1 MKTLYKKIF
10 PYILSFEILFVSF
23 FSCSVSVYAA
33 DFMPTDI
40 VAAVEYGIQNND
52 WEPFYRFLYNSADGL
67 MYLFSQ
73 MGALT
78 TKDFVK
84 WVDNNQKLESLAG
97 TVPAKKEDNNIVFTK
112 EFMAQLK
119 AILDEYIKTE
129 FTKEENGGFIPVPT
143 MDMSTIPPQW
153 FLDSGNY
160 KTFRNLMAENGLL
173 MVTPKNDWGN
183 IGAYFLFGDPFYN
196 HSEKKKTDIVLVAD
210 KGSLERYRAD
220 PSLTLTANFYD
231 ANRWRSDTVSR
242 YTFRDSDVHQSWNEG
257 PEYASTNT
265 YSYSMSACLL
275 NATTDNVKERN
286 TFLCSLTGERVRV
299 FVSEIAAQNYSAG
312 NRKVYFTENYYN
324 YVPEDLSVS
333 IDDLQK
339 TVDDL
344 QKVIDEL
351 LKQIGNNTS
360 EKEIMDLLKQILEE
374 LRNQQG
380 GGNEGGG
387 DVNID
392 IDLSTTNSWLSK
404 IYAKVSQIFDKMSDG
419 SDGTGGSILQK
430 GLDSILVKLDELSG
444 MLKKYLSEITGD
456 LDDIKGQLENMTEQ
470 EFDEKSDSFLKD
482 MVDMFSEIADVAK
495 GKFPFSIPND
505 MRILLERIAITPSEP
520 VALYSEDMS
529 GVSVY
534 SDDHR
539 GGSASR
545 DDETDSPGGGGAS
558 RPGTGFIDVEH
569 GGDGGSKEPVES
581 KNGAPV
587 FRLPIVIERYHIEE
601 YIVIDMSPF
610 EPVSRM
616 SRSLFMIMY
625 VICLYNLTFKVMGLW
640 GDLVG

>member
-1 MKTLYKKIF
+1 MIQYLKKF
-10 PYILSFEILFVSF
+10 FVYFLMVTYLFMM
-23 FSCSVSVYAA
+23 CSSYVYAA
-33 DFMPTDI
+33 DHGGSGGTDH
-40 VAAVEYGIQNND
+40 N
-52 WEPFYRFLYNSADGL
+52 P
-67 MYLFSQ
+67 
-73 MGALT
+73 
-78 TKDFVK
+78 DFIT
-84 WVDNNQKLESLAG
+84 DAG
-97 TVPAKKEDNNIVFTK
+97 TINVEDDGVVMYYIEYILANIGAIFSDHDFLKVLANDLAMKEYISKGKYDPDNKTVTFPK
-112 EFMAQLK
+112 ETVVYVK
-119 AILDEYIKTE
+119 ERVDEYAKTE
-129 FTKEENGGFIPVPT
+129 FTKEENGGFYLLPTTSISDVPASHFRNAQMFRT
-143 MDMSTIPPQW
+143 FRNIVIEKGCLGVATNYYYKLSFIDIFSDPDHPIMLVGNVSHLNAYKDNPERYVSCTFFCANEWLFHKGAIMQFPEDDQIYTSCSDAKHNINAGLKGYTDVSRMNPGEG
-153 FLDSGNY
+153 DSGN
-160 KTFRNLMAENGLL
+160 FC
-173 MVTPKNDWGN
+173 
-183 IGAYFLFGDPFYN
+183 FY
-196 HSEKKKTDIVLVAD
+196 
-210 KGSLERYRAD
+210 
-220 PSLTLTANFYD
+220 
-231 ANRWRSDTVSR
+231 
-242 YTFRDSDVHQSWNEG
+242 
-257 PEYASTNT
+257 ST
-265 YSYSMSACLL
+265 
-275 NATTDNVKERN
+275 
-286 TFLCSLTGERVRV
+286 TGEYIRV
-299 FVSEIAAQNYSAG
+299 FVSQNAAKNYTVG

-520 VALYSEDMS
+520 VALHTDDMS

-534 SDDHR
+534 SDDHGG
-539 GGSASR
+539 GGSSR
-545 DDETDSPGGGGAS
+545 DDETEPPGGGGAS
-558 RPGTGFIDVEH
+558 RPGGSGFVSVEH
-569 GGDGGSKEPVES
+569 GGGGSSGEPVEQ
-581 KNGAPV
+581 KDGAPV

>member
-1 MKTLYKKIF
+1 MPVFASEGVYDPDTSWWEKF
-10 PYILSFEILFVSF
+10 VEESSAYIAYLCCRVGA
-23 FSCSVSVYAA
+23 VVKDY
-33 DFMPTDI
+33 DF
-40 VAAVEYGIQNND
+40 A
-52 WEPFYRFLYNSADGL
+52 
-67 MYLFSQ
+67 
-73 MGALT
+73 
-78 TKDFVK
+78 K
-84 WVDNNQKLESLAG
+84 WVQTREDYKEWWNTGHISRLEDSSG
-97 TVPAKKEDNNIVFTK
+97 NVSYSFDKEL
-112 EFMAQLK
+112 MAYIKQC
-119 AILDEYIKTE
+119 LDEYAKTE
-129 FTKEENGGFIPVPT
+129 NVKEENGGFYLLPTTSISDVPASHFRNAQMFRT
-143 MDMSTIPPQW
+143 FRNIVIEKGCLGVATNYYYKLSFIDIFSDPDHPIMLVGNVSHLNAYKDNPERYVSCTFFCANEWLFHKGAIMQFPEDDQIYTSCSDAKHNINAGLKGYTDVSRMNPGEG
-153 FLDSGNY
+153 DSGN
-160 KTFRNLMAENGLL
+160 FC
-173 MVTPKNDWGN
+173 
-183 IGAYFLFGDPFYN
+183 FY
-196 HSEKKKTDIVLVAD
+196 
-210 KGSLERYRAD
+210 
-220 PSLTLTANFYD
+220 
-231 ANRWRSDTVSR
+231 
-242 YTFRDSDVHQSWNEG
+242 
-257 PEYASTNT
+257 ST
-265 YSYSMSACLL
+265 
-275 NATTDNVKERN
+275 
-286 TFLCSLTGERVRV
+286 TGEYIRV
-299 FVSEIAAQNYSAG
+299 FVSQNAAKNYTVG

-520 VALYSEDMS
+520 VALHTDDMS

-534 SDDHR
+534 SDDHGG
-539 GGSASR
+539 GGSSR
-545 DDETDSPGGGGAS
+545 DDETEPPGGGGAS
-558 RPGTGFIDVEH
+558 RPGGSGFVSVEH
-569 GGDGGSKEPVES
+569 GGGGSSGEPVEQ
-581 KNGAPV
+581 KDGAPV

>member
-1 MKTLYKKIF
+1 MRTYKRLLIIYCCTL
-10 PYILSFEILFVSF
+10 V
-23 FSCSVSVYAA
+23 
-33 DFMPTDI
+33 
-40 VAAVEYGIQNND
+40 
-52 WEPFYRFLYNSADGL
+52 
-67 MYLFSQ
+67 LFSNFF
-73 MGALT
+73 MCYTMPVFASEGVYDPDTSWWEKFVEESSAYIAYLCCRVGAVV
-78 TKDFVK
+78 KDYDFAK
-84 WVDNNQKLESLAG
+84 WVQTREDYKEWWNTGHISRLEDSSG
-97 TVPAKKEDNNIVFTK
+97 NVSYSFDKEL
-112 EFMAQLK
+112 MAYIKQC
-119 AILDEYIKTE
+119 LDEYAKTE
-129 FTKEENGGFIPVPT
+129 NVKEENGGFYLLPTTSISDVPASHFRNAQMFRT
-143 MDMSTIPPQW
+143 FRNIVIEKGCLGVATNYYYKLSFIDIFSDPDHPIMLVGNVSHLNAYKDNPERYVSCTFFCANEWLFHKGAIMQFPEDDQIYTSCSDAKHNINAGLKGYTDVSRMNPGEG
-153 FLDSGNY
+153 DSGN
-160 KTFRNLMAENGLL
+160 FC
-173 MVTPKNDWGN
+173 
-183 IGAYFLFGDPFYN
+183 FY
-196 HSEKKKTDIVLVAD
+196 
-210 KGSLERYRAD
+210 
-220 PSLTLTANFYD
+220 
-231 ANRWRSDTVSR
+231 
-242 YTFRDSDVHQSWNEG
+242 
-257 PEYASTNT
+257 ST
-265 YSYSMSACLL
+265 
-275 NATTDNVKERN
+275 
-286 TFLCSLTGERVRV
+286 TGEYIRV
-299 FVSEIAAQNYSAG
+299 FVSQNAAKNYTVG

-520 VALYSEDMS
+520 VALHTDDMS

-534 SDDHR
+534 SDDHGG
-539 GGSASR
+539 GGSSR
-545 DDETDSPGGGGAS
+545 DDETEPPGGGGAS
-558 RPGTGFIDVEH
+558 RPGGSGFVSVEH
-569 GGDGGSKEPVES
+569 GGGGSSGEPVEQ
-581 KNGAPV
+581 KDGAPV

>member
-1 MKTLYKKIF
+1 MKTILKRITPF
-10 PYILSFEILFVSF
+10 ILSVEILAISF
-23 FSCSVSVYAA
+23 FTCSVSVYAA
-33 DFMPTDI
+33 DFMPHDI
-40 VAAVEYGIQNND
+40 VEAVKYGIEYND
-52 WEPFYRFLYNSADGL
+52 WDPFWRFLYETPSGL
-67 MYLFSQ
+67 MYLYSQ
-73 MGALT
+73 MGAFT
-78 TKDFVK
+78 TKDFCK
-84 WVDNNQKLESLAG
+84 WVDNNKALESLVE
-97 TVPAKKEDNNIVFTK
+97 TVPVPAKKEDNNIVFTK

-119 AILDEYIKTE
+119 ALLDEYTKTE
-129 FTKEENGGFIPVPT
+129 QTKEENGGFYLFPTTSISDVPA
-143 MDMSTIPPQW
+143 DR
-153 FLDSGNY
+153 FLNAQQFR
-160 KTFRNLMAENGLL
+160 TFRNIVIEKSVLAVRVVYEAPIRFVDPFSDPEHPILL
-173 MVTPKNDWGN
+173 VGSLSDLNRLEDYPYMPVSSEFFCANDWNTHSYRVQIFPEQDKIYTSVSEGVDYETGITYN
-183 IGAYFLFGDPFYN
+183 LYQKSAYMNWDFAN
-196 HSEKKKTDIVLVAD
+196 H
-210 KGSLERYRAD
+210 GSLGENF
-220 PSLTLTANFYD
+220 TLY
-231 ANRWRSDTVSR
+231 
-242 YTFRDSDVHQSWNEG
+242 
-257 PEYASTNT
+257 ST
-265 YSYSMSACLL
+265 
-275 NATTDNVKERN
+275 
-286 TFLCSLTGERVRV
+286 TGEYIRV
-299 FVSEIAAQNYSAG
+299 FVSQNAAKNYNVG

-351 LKQIGNNTS
+351 LKQIGNNIS

-419 SDGTGGSILQK
+419 PDGTGGSILQK

-505 MRILLERIAITPSEP
+505 IRILLERIAITPSEP
-520 VALYSEDMS
+520 AALYSEDMS

>member
-1 MKTLYKKIF
+1 MKLIKNTLFKRIIIYLCCTFLFASSVFMSYRVPVYAKTTYADLLEDAV
-10 PYILSFEILFVSF
+10 YIAGAAAGIF
-23 FSCSVSVYAA
+23 FS
-33 DFMPTDI
+33 
-40 VAAVEYGIQNND
+40 G
-52 WEPFYRFLYNSADGL
+52 
-67 MYLFSQ
+67 
-73 MGALT
+73 GALT
-78 TKDFVK
+78 PALLIPFIEK
-84 WVDNNQKLESLAG
+84 LAG
-97 TVPAKKEDNNIVFTK
+97 TGFDIYDYVI
-112 EFMAQLK
+112 Q
-119 AILDEYIKTE
+119 DEEKGTTTISADFVNLVLQAYKQYQ
-129 FTKEENGGFIPVPT
+129 EENGVKFDGTMGPNGQGYYCFSDFAVTFYNYIWEVGNVNYCETRKWTDICTKFPCAALIRSGQHNGIGFDFGVYIVYYNKEL
-143 MDMSTIPPQW
+143 DEFYC
-153 FLDSGNY
+153 FL
-160 KTFRNLMAENGLL
+160 NLYENGSQADEIINPISQQFINGYFFPSQNITHMQVL
-173 MVTPKNDWGN
+173 KGN
-183 IGAYFLFGDPFYN
+183 GN
-196 HSEKKKTDIVLVAD
+196 VE
-210 KGSLERYRAD
+210 
-220 PSLTLTANFYD
+220 
-231 ANRWRSDTVSR
+231 
-242 YTFRDSDVHQSWNEG
+242 
-257 PEYASTNT
+257 EY
-265 YSYSMSACLL
+265 
-275 NATTDNVKERN
+275 DNVKFESTSVGFIHAYIN
-286 TFLCSLTGERVRV
+286 PSDYSISASSSSIPIYNSLEGLKQGLRSGDFSGAYNYGKTGEFEAPSYTGTYTGGDITILTDKLDALRDKIK
-299 FVSEIAAQNYSAG
+299 EL
-312 NRKVYFTENYYN
+312 
-324 YVPEDLSVS
+324 EDSNKSLEEK
-333 IDDLQK
+333 LK
-339 TVDDL
+339 
-344 QKVIDEL
+344 EL
-351 LKQIGNNTS
+351 L
-360 EKEIMDLLKQILEE
+360 EWLE
-374 LRNQQG
+374 LTG

-505 MRILLERIAITPSEP
+505 IRILLERIAITPSEP
-520 VALYSEDMS
+520 AALYSEDMS

>member
-1 MKTLYKKIF
+1 MRTYKRLLIIYCCTL
-10 PYILSFEILFVSF
+10 V
-23 FSCSVSVYAA
+23 
-33 DFMPTDI
+33 
-40 VAAVEYGIQNND
+40 
-52 WEPFYRFLYNSADGL
+52 
-67 MYLFSQ
+67 LFSNFF
-73 MGALT
+73 MCYTMPVFASEGVYDPDTSWWEKFVEESSAYIAYLCCRVGAVV
-78 TKDFVK
+78 KDYDFAK
-84 WVDNNQKLESLAG
+84 WVQTREDYKEWWNTGHISRLEDSSG
-97 TVPAKKEDNNIVFTK
+97 NVSYSFDKEL
-112 EFMAQLK
+112 MAYIKQC
-119 AILDEYIKTE
+119 LDEYAKTE
-129 FTKEENGGFIPVPT
+129 NVKEENGGFYLLPTTSISDVPASHFRNVQMFRT
-143 MDMSTIPPQW
+143 FRNIVIEKGCLGVATDFYYKLSFIDIFSNPDHPIMLVGNVSHLNAYKDNPERYVSCTFFCANEWLFHKGAIMQFPEDDKIYTSCSDAEHNINAGLKGYTDVSRMNPGEG
-153 FLDSGNY
+153 DSGN
-160 KTFRNLMAENGLL
+160 FC
-173 MVTPKNDWGN
+173 
-183 IGAYFLFGDPFYN
+183 FY
-196 HSEKKKTDIVLVAD
+196 
-210 KGSLERYRAD
+210 
-220 PSLTLTANFYD
+220 
-231 ANRWRSDTVSR
+231 
-242 YTFRDSDVHQSWNEG
+242 
-257 PEYASTNT
+257 ST
-265 YSYSMSACLL
+265 
-275 NATTDNVKERN
+275 
-286 TFLCSLTGERVRV
+286 TGEYIRV
-299 FVSEIAAQNYSAG
+299 FVSQNAAKNYTVG

-505 MRILLERIAITPSEP
+505 IRILLERIAITPSEP
-520 VALYSEDMS
+520 AALYSEDMS